1 MELMN
6 TFLNKVK
13 IGTLLLIS
21 YLPLTNASQ
30 FFDILD
36 GQFDAS
42 QYLSENAYGF
52 LPVPIIITDP
62 AVGGG
67 LGFTGL
73 FFHESEEDRDKRLE
87 SMRNSENAAQHLMPP
102 SVSAAIGAYTG
113 NGSYFAGGGHMGFF
127 KQGRIRYMGGGGYGD
142 INLDFFGFG
151 DIALTK
157 PVQINT
163 KATAIMQTLKFKIAN
178 SAFYLGPTH
187 RYINAEI
194 SPSKLDDL
202 VGNLP
207 PEWQD
212 ALTKL
217 LTRNI
222 TTSGIGFTL
231 EYDSRDN
238 FFSPDQGLKY
248 ELNYLWFDDKIASDV
263 DYQLTELTALHY
275 FKLSK
280 NWRTAFRAEVNYADS
295 KEFLPPYATP
305 YVDIR
310 GIPAMR
316 YQGKAVAM
324 TELEIA
330 YQINLRW
337 QINAFAGVGKA
348 TNDFSDLTD
357 TASRVTK
364 GVGFRYLIARR
375 YGFDMGV
382 DIAKGP
388 EDTVFYIQAGTAW

>member
-1 MELMN
+1 MN
-6 TFLNKVK
+6 TLFTQAKLA
-13 IGTLLLIS
+13 TLLLLS
-21 YLPLTNASQ
+21 YLPQTNASQ
-30 FFDILD
+30 FFDVLD

-62 AVGGG
+62 ALDGG
-67 LGFTGL
+67 LGVTGL
-73 FFHESEEDRDKRLE
+73 FFHESEQERDKRLK
-87 SMRNSENAAQHLMPP
+87 SMQNSDNAAQHLMPP
-102 SVSAAIGAYTG
+102 SVSAVIGAYTG

-127 KQGRIRYMGGGGYGD
+127 DQGRVRYLGGGGYGD
-142 INLDFFGFG
+142 FNLDFFGFG
-151 DIALTK
+151 DISLTK

-163 KATAIMQTLKFKIAN
+163 KATAIMQTLKFKIAD
-178 SAFYLGPTH
+178 SGFYIGPTH

-194 SPSKLDDL
+194 SPSKLGDL

-207 PEWQD
+207 PEWQK
-212 ALTKL
+212 ALTEL
-217 LTRNI
+217 LTRSI

-275 FKLSK
+275 FKLDK
-280 NWRTAFRAEVNYADS
+280 NWRTAIRAEVNYADA
-295 KEFLPPYATP
+295 KELLPPYATP
-305 YVDIR
+305 YVDMR

-324 TELEIA
+324 TELELA

-348 TNDFSDLTD
+348 SNDFSDLTD

-375 YGFDMGV
+375 YGFDMGI